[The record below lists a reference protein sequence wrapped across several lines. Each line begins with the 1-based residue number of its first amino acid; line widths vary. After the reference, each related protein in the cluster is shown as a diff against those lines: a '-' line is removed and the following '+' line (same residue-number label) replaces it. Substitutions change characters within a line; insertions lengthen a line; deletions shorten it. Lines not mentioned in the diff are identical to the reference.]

1 VTAFQK
7 ANGLVADGV
16 VGAHTMDRLDKAI
29 AAQSAAQVRADAVS
43 GDKPKG
49 LS

>member
-16 VGAHTMDRLDKAI
+16 VGALTMDRLDKAI
-29 AAQSAAQVRADAVS
+29 AAQSAAQVRADAVGS
-43 GDKPKG
+43 DKPKG